1 VITLR
6 RHLTMLVVLA
16 ATMAMALPATAGRH
30 SFPEVIDLP
39 NGITP
44 EGIAVGSGTEFFT
57 GSLSTGAIY
66 RGSLRTGAGA
76 FLNDPSDFGGPR
88 SALGMK
94 HDRRSDLLWVAGG
107 FFGQGYVYDAD
118 TGDTVAVLQLSTE
131 QPTLVNDVVVT
142 RKAAY
147 FTDSFQPIL
156 YRVPLD
162 SRGLPDGP
170 VEVLPLTGDFV
181 FIGGGAI
188 DGNGIEATP
197 NGKTLIVVNST
208 TGALYTVDPGT
219 GEASAI
225 DLGGDAVPNGDGL
238 VLDGKTL
245 YVVQNIFNQVG
256 VVDLSRDL
264 SSGVVSDSPITS
276 PELMIPATA
285 AEFGKSLYVV
295 NARFDVA
302 PPGMP
307 APDVEFQVV
316 RLPKG

>member
-1 VITLR
+1 
-6 RHLTMLVVLA
+6 MLVALA
-16 ATMAMALPATAGRH
+16 ATMAMTLPAAADGH

-44 EGIAVGSGTEFFT
+44 EGIAVGAGTEFFT

-66 RGSLRTGAGA
+66 KGDLRTGDGA
-76 FLNDPSDFGGPR
+76 FLNDPGDFAGPR
-88 SALGMK
+88 AALGMK
-94 HDRRSDLLWVAGG
+94 HDSRSDLLWVAGA

-118 TGDTVAVLQLSTE
+118 TGDTVAVLQLSTQ

-142 RKAAY
+142 RNAAY

-162 SRGLPDGP
+162 ARGLPVGP
-170 VEVLPLTGDFV
+170 AEILPLTGDFV
-181 FIGGGAI
+181 FIGGGAF
-188 DGNGIEATP
+188 DGNGIDATP

-225 DLGGDAVPNGDGL
+225 DLGADTVPNGDGL

-245 YVVQNIFNQVG
+245 YVVQNFFNQVG
-256 VVDLSRDL
+256 VVDLSADL
-264 SSGVVSDSPITS
+264 SSGVLSDSPITS

-285 AEFGKSLYVV
+285 AEFGNSLYAV

-302 PPGMP
+302 PPGLP